1 MARLSAKK
9 EMWYDIPGDED
20 GAKIKI
26 LHLTPGD
33 LQKIS
38 NETSR
43 WIGKS
48 ENEKMVSELEY
59 QPLQQLKLTRIAAVI
74 DWDNFYD
81 ENGNKM
87 KCSNKNVELYLNFDP
102 ELGSDANGKAKLFS
116 DWIDYFREELAKTVA
131 PKEELEKN

>member
-9 EMWYDIPGDED
+9 EMWYDITGDED

-43 WIGKS
+43 WVGKS
-48 ENEKMVSELEY
+48 ENDKMVSELEY
-59 QPLQQLKLTRIAAVI
+59 QPLQQLRLTRIAAVV

-87 KCSNKNVELYLNFDP
+87 KCSNKNVERYLNHDP
-102 ELGSDANGKAKLFS
+102 ELGKDADGKSKLFS
-116 DWIDYFREELAKTVA
+116 EWLDYFREELAKTVA

>member
-9 EMWYDIPGDED
+9 EAWYDIPGDED

-26 LHLTPGD
+26 KHLSPGD

-43 WIGKS
+43 WVGKS
-48 ENEKMVSELEY
+48 ENDKMVSELEY
-59 QPLQQLKLTRIAAVI
+59 QPIKQMELTRKAAVV

-81 ENGNKM
+81 ETGVKL
-87 KCSNKNVELYLNFDP
+87 KCSNKNVELYLNHDP
-102 ELGSDANGKAKLFS
+102 EIGADSEGRSKTFS
-116 DWIDYFREELAKTVA
+116 EWIDYFRVELEKTVA
-131 PKEELEKN
+131 PREAVEGN